1 VQFLKNMKTE
11 IIIKVALNLCVFM
24 ISMILCYLAVAFFT
38 LHLDFRLWTEGVRGT
53 YLYVGICISSF
64 TTSCI
69 NFLD

>member
-1 VQFLKNMKTE
+1 MQFLKNMKTE

-38 LHLDFRLWTEGVRGT
+38 LHLDFRLWTQGIRGF
-53 YLYVGICISSF
+53 YLLVGTCISLL
-64 TTSCI
+64 TTSFI